1 VIVSPWIRNLVLVL
15 TGGLAAGCEPDAAP
29 SKAEAIQFRDVAA
42 SAGVHF
48 QNVCGDA
55 NKDYVLSV
63 NGSGVGL
70 LDYDLD
76 GDLDIYFVNGSRLDP
91 PFGKGA
97 GSPPPSDALFR
108 NEGGMKFT
116 NVTHQ
121 AGLTESDWGCG
132 VTIGDYDNDGDPD
145 IFVTN
150 WGRDRLWKNRGDG
163 TFEDVTTVAGTV
175 DPSWGSSCCF
185 VDYDGDGFLD
195 LFIVNYLEFDPARV
209 KRRGVDSSCQYK
221 GQKILCGPMGL
232 PPAPCTL
239 YRNKGNGTF
248 EDVSDSSGIR
258 TVDLPEATYGL
269 GVALI
274 DFDGDHRIDL
284 YVAND
289 TKQNLLFHNQGDGT
303 FKEVGLLCGV
313 AVNDDGQPQAGMGVD
328 AVYLGGKTLE
338 DLFVVNY
345 EDDTNTY
352 YHNEGGLFT
361 EMTTPLGLAT
371 PCFEYLGWGS
381 FFFDCDLD
389 GDLDL
394 FIAQGHVIPQADK
407 IANSKG
413 WFQQNKLFLND
424 GKGTFADISDQA
436 GPGLQIKKSSRG
448 AAYGDLDG
456 DGDADIVINEID
468 GMATVLE
475 NVGKPSQHWL
485 AVRAVGT
492 KSNRSAIGAVVSV
505 QLASGRTLRQR
516 IRAGSSYA
524 SHSES
529 VARFGLGT
537 TTKVERLSVLWP
549 TGKEEVFP
557 VKGIDWGMEV
567 VEGQG
572 RS

>member
-1 VIVSPWIRNLVLVL
+1 MKHWIQAVMAIITV
-15 TGGLAAGCEPDAAP
+15 GLIAGCEPNAVSSDP
-29 SKAEAIQFRDVAA
+29 KAVQFRDVTA

-55 NKDYVLSV
+55 TKDYVISV

-91 PFGKGA
+91 PFGAGV

-108 NEGGMKFT
+108 NDGGLKFT
-116 NVTHQ
+116 NVTRQ

-132 VTIGDYDNDGDPD
+132 VTVGDYDNDGDPD
-145 IFVTN
+145 IFVAN

-163 TFEDVTTVAGTV
+163 TFEDVTTAAGTA

-185 VDYDGDGFLD
+185 VDYDADSYLD
-195 LFIVNYLEFDPARV
+195 LFVVNYLEFDPEKV
-209 KRRGVDSSCQYK
+209 KRRGVDPSCQYK
-221 GQKILCGPMGL
+221 GQQILCGPIGL
-232 PPAPCTL
+232 PPAACTL
-239 YRNKGNGTF
+239 YRNKGDGTF
-248 EDVSDSSGIR
+248 EDVSNSSGIR
-258 TVDLPEATYGL
+258 AVDLPEATYGL
-269 GVALI
+269 GVAIL
-274 DFDGDHRIDL
+274 DVDGDHQIDI

-289 TKQNLLFHNQGDGT
+289 TKPNLLFHNQGDGT
-303 FKEVGLLCGV
+303 FKEIGLLCGV
-313 AVNDDGQPQAGMGVD
+313 ALNDDGRAQAGMGVD
-328 AVYLGGKTLE
+328 AVFLAGKALE

-352 YHNEGGLFT
+352 YRNEDGFFT
-361 EMTTPLGLAT
+361 ETTTPMGLAE
-371 PCFEYLGWGS
+371 PCFGHLGWGS

-389 GDLDL
+389 SDLDL
-394 FIAQGHVIPQADK
+394 FITQGHVVPQADE
-407 IANSKG
+407 IASSKG
-413 WFQQNKLFLND
+413 WLQQNKLFLND
-424 GKGTFADISDQA
+424 GKGNFSDVSDQS
-436 GPGLQIKKSSRG
+436 GPGLKIKKSSRG

-468 GMATVLE
+468 DTATILE

-485 AVRAVGT
+485 AVSAVGT
-492 KSNRSAIGAVVSV
+492 TSNRSAIGAVVIV
-505 QLASGRTLRQR
+505 QIAGGKTLRQR

-529 VARFGLGT
+529 VARFGLGNT
-537 TTKVERLSVLWP
+537 TEIERLSVRWP

-557 VKGIDWGMEV
+557 VKGVDRRMEV
-567 VEGQG
+567 IEGKP
-572 RS
+572 